1 MTSRVSLDQPD
12 VCLPIETPD
21 TSTGW
26 TERIESNLTTTKS
39 RTISFKC
46 QKELTYNRRQ
56 CLAVDTRTG
65 VAKDKKAE
73 TYLTEKKILSNA
85 EWKIGLKCRG
95 KREQL
100 PSKGSVVVVG
110 ESAMGKVEAVMNK
123 IDSLTRDMSKV
134 PHAVL
139 LPIKTE
145 LNTVMA
151 GRDSLSPALVRTGH
165 IAY

>member
-1 MTSRVSLDQPD
+1 MSSRASLDQPD
-12 VCLPIETPD
+12 VCLPTETPD
-21 TSTGW
+21 TSTDW
-26 TERIESNLTTTKS
+26 TERIGNKLTFTRN
-39 RTISFKC
+39 RTIAFNC
-46 QKELTYNRRQ
+46 LRELTSNRRQ
-56 CLAVDTRTG
+56 CLAVETRTD
-65 VAKDKKAE
+65 VAKDKKAQ
-73 TYLTEKKILSNA
+73 TYLTEKNILSNA
-85 EWKIGLKCRG
+85 EWKIGLKCIG

-110 ESAMGKVEAVMNK
+110 ESVMGEVEAVMIK
-123 IDSLTRDMSKV
+123 IDFLTREMFKV

-151 GRDSLSPALVRTGH
+151 GRHSLSPALVRTGH